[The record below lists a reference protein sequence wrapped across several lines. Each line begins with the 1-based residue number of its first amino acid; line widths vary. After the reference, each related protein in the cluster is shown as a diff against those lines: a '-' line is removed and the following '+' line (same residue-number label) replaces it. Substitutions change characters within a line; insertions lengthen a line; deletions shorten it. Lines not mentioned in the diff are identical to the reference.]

1 MAEKVFINFE
11 KSQMAADFMTV
22 TYRVTEDF
30 KNNCPAAVHVDGTA
44 RPQIVR
50 KENNIQMHELLTA
63 FFKDTGGYALLNT
76 SLNNHEEPIIDS
88 LDDALTTLTSGNVD
102 VLVLNDHIITLK

>member
-1 MAEKVFINFE
+1 
-11 KSQMAADFMTV
+11 MAADFMTV

-30 KNNCPAAVHVDGTA
+30 KNNCPAAIHVDGTA

-50 KENNIQMHELLTA
+50 KENNIQMHELLTTY
-63 FFKDTGGYALLNT
+63 FKDTGGYALLNT

-88 LDDALTTLTSGNVD
+88 LDDALTTLNVRQCRCS
-102 VLVLNDHIITLK
+102 VLNDYIISLK